1 MHRGLLP
8 ALKHRYPERHTGRR
22 PGRTHDGVV
31 IARRSNVRCVW
42 TTRSILRIGRSAA
55 GPLRFFRFCSAGRSP
70 LASLSHGAGG
80 ILSQSAVVYFS
91 GLALN
96 GQSRMSAVRSLSGGK
111 RTPREYAKID
121 VNDPK
126 VSFGNG
132 YTSVSWQ
139 GVRYLLDHN
148 VVRHQIVKVDERRDS
163 AGFHYGP
170 INRRARK

>member
-1 MHRGLLP
+1 
-8 ALKHRYPERHTGRR
+8 
-22 PGRTHDGVV
+22 
-31 IARRSNVRCVW
+31 
-42 TTRSILRIGRSAA
+42 
-55 GPLRFFRFCSAGRSP
+55 
-70 LASLSHGAGG
+70 
-80 ILSQSAVVYFS
+80 
-91 GLALN
+91 
-96 GQSRMSAVRSLSGGK
+96 MSAVRSLSGGK
-111 RTPREYAKID
+111 RTPREHAKID

-126 VSFGNG
+126 VSFGSG

>member
-1 MHRGLLP
+1 VEPLS
-8 ALKHRYPERHTGRR
+8 YRR
-22 PGRTHDGVV
+22 AADGGVF
-31 IARRSNVRCVW
+31 
-42 TTRSILRIGRSAA
+42 SAA
-55 GPLRFFRFCSAGRSP
+55 SPAPDVKHVVDATGAGDVERCPWSP
-70 LASLSHGAGG
+70 LAHLGPPS
-80 ILSQSAVVYFS
+80 
-91 GLALN
+91 
-96 GQSRMSAVRSLSGGK
+96 MSAVGSLSGGK
-111 RTPREYAKID
+111 RTPREHAKID